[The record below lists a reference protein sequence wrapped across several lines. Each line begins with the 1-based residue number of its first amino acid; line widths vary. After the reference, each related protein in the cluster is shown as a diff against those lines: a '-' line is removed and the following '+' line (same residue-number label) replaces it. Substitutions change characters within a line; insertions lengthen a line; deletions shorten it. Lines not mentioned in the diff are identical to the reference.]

1 MSKKDNEELGDDFSY
16 IVRLRNTDLDGL
28 KRLSTALTSIRGIGS
43 RTANTICRISGLSA
57 NQVTGNLTQEEQ
69 ELLRATIEE
78 YAMKAPLWMLNRQWD
93 KESGDEL
100 HLFGQD
106 LKLTNNDD
114 VTKLRS
120 IKTYRGIRHAN
131 RQKVRGQ
138 RGRSNGRGGL
148 TLGVKKK

>member
-1 MSKKDNEELGDDFSY
+1 MSKKDNIELGDDFSY

-28 KRLSTALTSIRGIGS
+28 KRLSTALTSIKGIGS
-43 RTANTICRISGLSA
+43 RTANTVCRISGLSA
-57 NQVTGNLTQEEQ
+57 DQLTGNLTQEKQ
-69 ELLRATIEE
+69 ELLRTTIEE
-78 YAMKAPLWMLNRQWD
+78 YAMNAPLWMLNRQWD

-114 VTKLRS
+114 ITKLRS

>member
-1 MSKKDNEELGDDFSY
+1 MSKKDNNELGDDFSY

-28 KRLSTALTSIRGIGS
+28 KRLSTALTSIKGIGS
-43 RTANTICRISGLSA
+43 RTANTVCRISGLSA
-57 NQVTGNLTQEEQ
+57 DQLTGNLTQEEQ
-69 ELLRATIEE
+69 ELLRTTIEE
-78 YAMKAPLWMLNRQWD
+78 YAMNAPLWMLNRQWD

-114 VTKLRS
+114 ITKLRS

>member
-1 MSKKDNEELGDDFSY
+1 MSKKDKEELGDDFSY

-43 RTANTICRISGLSA
+43 RTANTICRVSGLSA

-69 ELLRATIEE
+69 ELLRTTIEE

-106 LKLTNNDD
+106 LKLTHNDD
-114 VTKLRS
+114 ITKLRS
-120 IKTYRGIRHAN
+120 IKTYRGNRHAN